1 MVSFIKPSAAAN
13 MKQYLM
19 PSYGEIM
26 KHALTCKAIGA
37 EVCSSVWCE
46 FVLVKVNMNQLGVIL
61 YLNMYVCK
69 FEPIQ
74 HVFRQKAFCKES
86 ILFHSYTLFYSLQ
99 RGQGIFIA
107 INYTHVFSG
116 DPDYV
121 GIAVILG
128 RELLLLV
135 KPYVIGLVGTLK
147 TYHFK
152 QFLNGQSCRPADL
165 TSTRVNDFAGYLQRK
180 KNLVGTRRLL
190 ALLREEIS
198 VTT

>member
-116 DPDYV
+116 DPY
-121 GIAVILG
+121 
-128 RELLLLV
+128 
-135 KPYVIGLVGTLK
+135 
-147 TYHFK
+147 
-152 QFLNGQSCRPADL
+152 LNPRHDRYFCYFFD
-165 TSTRVNDFAGYLQRK
+165 
-180 KNLVGTRRLL
+180 
-190 ALLREEIS
+190 EEITLGEFDIEAI
-198 VTT
+198 VEAEKAKNAVYAKGMPVYMNGEELIRFRK

>member
-46 FVLVKVNMNQLGVIL
+46 FVLVKINMNQLGVIL

-116 DPDYV
+116 DPNFFR
-121 GIAVILG
+121 ISCQRAFNLG
-128 RELLLLV
+128 HNLFT
-135 KPYVIGLVGTLK
+135 I
-147 TYHFK
+147 FK
-152 QFLNGQSCRPADL
+152 GFQ
-165 TSTRVNDFAGYLQRK
+165 DFNIWSHCKYF
-180 KNLVGTRRLL
+180 
-190 ALLREEIS
+190 
-198 VTT
+198 

>member
-46 FVLVKVNMNQLGVIL
+46 FVLVKINMNQLGVIL

-116 DPDYV
+116 DP
-121 GIAVILG
+121 INLF
-128 RELLLLV
+128 
-135 KPYVIGLVGTLK
+135 TLNSK
-147 TYHFK
+147 W
-152 QFLNGQSCRPADL
+152 LI
-165 TSTRVNDFAGYLQRK
+165 
-180 KNLVGTRRLL
+180 LL
-190 ALLREEIS
+190 ARYQPFVVAFVWVIRAIAIS
-198 VTT
+198 QDSLFAASIIIISPIPYYIYMPLPACGHGWDGGRRCTFFSHY

>member
-46 FVLVKVNMNQLGVIL
+46 FVLVKINMNQLGVIL

-69 FEPIQ
+69 FKPIQ

-116 DPDYV
+116 DPKGCSIEILPKLCFGFDMV
-121 GIAVILG
+121 FANSTFGDGIALPQDASG
-128 RELLLLV
+128 AME
-135 KPYVIGLVGTLK
+135 
-147 TYHFK
+147 
-152 QFLNGQSCRPADL
+152 DE
-165 TSTRVNDFAGYLQRK
+165 
-180 KNLVGTRRLL
+180 RLWYGVPW
-190 ALLREEIS
+190 
-198 VTT
+198 VT

>member
-116 DPDYV
+116 DPNILSESELGLE
-121 GIAVILG
+121 GIN
-128 RELLLLV
+128 
-135 KPYVIGLVGTLK
+135 
-147 TYHFK
+147 F
-152 QFLNGQSCRPADL
+152 
-165 TSTRVNDFAGYLQRK
+165 
-180 KNLVGTRRLL
+180 
-190 ALLREEIS
+190 
-198 VTT
+198 

>member
-1 MVSFIKPSAAAN
+1 

-46 FVLVKVNMNQLGVIL
+46 FVLVKINMNQLGVIL

-116 DPDYV
+116 DPFYLPILSVPPFLQWNPFLITTFFEAWEILTFGYPPPEICRGDDGV
-121 GIAVILG
+121 SVPIPTLPKESTTSCAFTLNTHAKTANGIIKI
-128 RELLLLV
+128 RF
-135 KPYVIGLVGTLK
+135 ILVG
-147 TYHFK
+147 F
-152 QFLNGQSCRPADL
+152 
-165 TSTRVNDFAGYLQRK
+165 
-180 KNLVGTRRLL
+180 
-190 ALLREEIS
+190 
-198 VTT
+198 

>member
-1 MVSFIKPSAAAN
+1 

-116 DPDYV
+116 DPNK
-121 GIAVILG
+121 VI
-128 RELLLLV
+128 V
-135 KPYVIGLVGTLK
+135 
-147 TYHFK
+147 
-152 QFLNGQSCRPADL
+152 S
-165 TSTRVNDFAGYLQRK
+165 
-180 KNLVGTRRLL
+180 
-190 ALLREEIS
+190 
-198 VTT
+198 

>member
-1 MVSFIKPSAAAN
+1 MNEFAFRHHVMVSFIKPSAAAN

-116 DPDYV
+116 DP
-121 GIAVILG
+121 LFLQTFC
-128 RELLLLV
+128 ECHLLP
-135 KPYVIGLVGTLK
+135 KIKKYAPNITK
-147 TYHFK
+147 T
-152 QFLNGQSCRPADL
+152 
-165 TSTRVNDFAGYLQRK
+165 
-180 KNLVGTRRLL
+180 
-190 ALLREEIS
+190 
-198 VTT
+198 

>member
-116 DPDYV
+116 DPF
-121 GIAVILG
+121 ISSISLAKAISRHILTT
-128 RELLLLV
+128 RIKSAIMQV
-135 KPYVIGLVGTLK
+135 KPRKVP
-147 TYHFK
+147 
-152 QFLNGQSCRPADL
+152 QN
-165 TSTRVNDFAGYLQRK
+165 TRIRSGR
-180 KNLVGTRRLL
+180 
-190 ALLREEIS
+190 
-198 VTT
+198 

>member
-116 DPDYV
+116 DP
-121 GIAVILG
+121 LFPC
-128 RELLLLV
+128 LS
-135 KPYVIGLVGTLK
+135 
-147 TYHFK
+147 
-152 QFLNGQSCRPADL
+152 GQSFHRFHGAKEYQNTGSL
-165 TSTRVNDFAGYLQRK
+165 
-180 KNLVGTRRLL
+180 
-190 ALLREEIS
+190 S
-198 VTT
+198 V

>member
-46 FVLVKVNMNQLGVIL
+46 FVLVKINMNQLGVIL

-74 HVFRQKAFCKES
+74 HVFGKRHSARSLYCS
-86 ILFHSYTLFYSLQ
+86 ILIRCFIHYNVDKGFLLQ
-99 RGQGIFIA
+99 
-107 INYTHVFSG
+107 
-116 DPDYV
+116 
-121 GIAVILG
+121 
-128 RELLLLV
+128 
-135 KPYVIGLVGTLK
+135 
-147 TYHFK
+147 
-152 QFLNGQSCRPADL
+152 
-165 TSTRVNDFAGYLQRK
+165 
-180 KNLVGTRRLL
+180 
-190 ALLREEIS
+190 
-198 VTT
+198 

>member
-116 DPDYV
+116 DPNDQMTTT
-121 GIAVILG
+121 A
-128 RELLLLV
+128 
-135 KPYVIGLVGTLK
+135 GTISK
-147 TYHFK
+147 
-152 QFLNGQSCRPADL
+152 SADKL
-165 TSTRVNDFAGYLQRK
+165 
-180 KNLVGTRRLL
+180 
-190 ALLREEIS
+190 S
-198 VTT
+198 VTIDGINSKSFTLANEHTAISGGTQLRIVSMTITYAE